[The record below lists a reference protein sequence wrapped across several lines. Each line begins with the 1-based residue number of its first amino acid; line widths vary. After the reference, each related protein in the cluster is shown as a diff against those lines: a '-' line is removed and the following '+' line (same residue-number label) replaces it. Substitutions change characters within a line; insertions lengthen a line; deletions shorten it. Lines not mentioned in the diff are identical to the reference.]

1 MEAGETFEELQA
13 RHRKEQ
19 RDLQARITQK
29 KKGATKKTRKGVN
42 SECEGLE
49 RELAERQGREL
60 AALNGEAPVPDI
72 DNVPELD
79 GDSSNEDSVP
89 VSVSDEQIQEIGL
102 KQVTEALTKV
112 KLPENN
118 ASVEAPARKRNRQ
131 KERLA
136 RRAAEQEAAAAEAEK
151 EAANQPDPK
160 AIERDILLKEF
171 ENRGLAEKLIAPNG
185 HCLFSAVADQL
196 SRVGIPIGAES
207 DTELRE
213 TERYKPVRRAAARY
227 MEAHPD
233 DFAAWLD
240 EPLQDH
246 IHKIRDTAEWGGHL
260 ELLALAK
267 SYNVEICVL
276 QNGNPQTIEP
286 GLEGKS
292 PAEKIWL
299 AYYRHGF
306 GLGEHYNSV
315 YKAS

>member
-1 MEAGETFEELQA
+1 MEVLESLEELHT

-19 RDLQARITQK
+19 RDLQSRITQK

-42 SECEGLE
+42 SECEELE
-49 RELAERQGREL
+49 RQLAERQGREL
-60 AALNGEAPVPDI
+60 AALNGELPVPDI

-79 GDSSNEDSVP
+79 GDSSNEGSLP
-89 VSVSDEQIQEIGL
+89 ALTSETTAQTNGMKET
-102 KQVTEALTKV
+102 TEALEKMALST
-112 KLPENN
+112 PSPSE
-118 ASVEAPARKRNRQ
+118 EGQPRKRNRQ

-136 RRAAEQEAAAAEAEK
+136 RRAAEQEAVAAEAEK

-160 AIERDILLKEF
+160 AVERNVMLKEF
-171 ENRGLAEKLIAPNG
+171 QARGLTEKLIAPNG

-196 SRVGIPIGAES
+196 SRAGIPIGAES
-207 DTELRE
+207 DAELQE

-233 DFAAWLD
+233 DFAAWLE

-246 IHKIRDTAEWGGHL
+246 IYKIRDTAEWGGHL

-276 QNGNPQTIEP
+276 QNGSSQTIEP
-286 GLEGKS
+286 GTDGKS
-292 PAEKIWL
+292 PLEKIWL

-315 YKAS
+315 FKAS

>member
-1 MEAGETFEELQA
+1 MEVHESREELQA

-29 KKGATKKTRKGVN
+29 KKSATKKTRRGVN
-42 SECEGLE
+42 SECEELE
-49 RELAERQGREL
+49 RQLAERQGREL
-60 AALNGEAPVPDI
+60 AALNGELPVPDV

-79 GDSSNEDSVP
+79 GDSSNEDSLLP
-89 VSVSDEQIQEIGL
+89 STSGSQS
-102 KQVTEALTKV
+102 ALNDINEVAETLAK
-112 KLPENN
+112 
-118 ASVEAPARKRNRQ
+118 ASLSPSNSSEPGQPRKRNRQ

-151 EAANQPDPK
+151 EAINQPDPR
-160 AIERDILLKEF
+160 AIERDIMLKEF
-171 ENRGLAEKLIAPNG
+171 QARGLAEKLIAPNG

-196 SRVGIPIGAES
+196 SRVGIPLGAES
-207 DTELRE
+207 DTELKE

-267 SYNVEICVL
+267 SYNIEICVL
-276 QNGNPQTIEP
+276 QNGSPQIIEP
-286 GLEGKS
+286 GLDGQS
-292 PAEKIWL
+292 PPEKILL